1 MLCSFINEMAASR
14 WMLLTLGTG
23 NGERRTGNG
32 ERGTGN
38 GERGTG
44 NGERGTGNGE
54 PGTGVWE
61 RVYSGNPLENSEFRM
76 AGKTKEKDPRIKR
89 KNNLKR
95 EFLQAVHTDDST
107 FLL

>member
-1 MLCSFINEMAASR
+1 MIINVDIHTSE
-14 WMLLTLGTG
+14 TDVTNTG

-44 NGERGTGNGE
+44 NRE

-61 RVYSGNPLENSEFRM
+61 QVYSGNPLENSKWRSKLKKRLE
-76 AGKTKEKDPRIKR
+76 EKQFGLR
-89 KNNLKR
+89 
-95 EFLQAVHTDDST
+95 
-107 FLL
+107 